1 MCVLVGDAGVLKGI
15 PPRPAGVPQIL
26 VTLEYNKSGI
36 VHVHAREVDPKRTQS
51 RDQVYGLDV
60 WRRNS
65 AGYCQGSGRKGAVIM
80 AKGLF
85 INFFDAVGLDPAD
98 SRAKNYEI
106 LKEKHREWAGKPSQD
121 ARINASILTRAM
133 ETFADQEKYEAFLK
147 EVRDSQTK
155 AQERAATERA
165 RQQQERAATE
175 RARQQQERAATE
187 RPGRGR
193 SSGSACSSCSQAP
206 SPS

>member
-1 MCVLVGDAGVLKGI
+1 
-15 PPRPAGVPQIL
+15 
-26 VTLEYNKSGI
+26 
-36 VHVHAREVDPKRTQS
+36 
-51 RDQVYGLDV
+51 
-60 WRRNS
+60 
-65 AGYCQGSGRKGAVIM
+65 M

-121 ARINASILTRAM
+121 ARIDASILTRAM

-175 RARQQQERAATE
+175 RARQQQERTAIPRSLCESEDGEGPVHGACCPSGGLGDVGA
-187 RPGRGR
+187 PG
-193 SSGSACSSCSQAP
+193 QA
-206 SPS
+206 